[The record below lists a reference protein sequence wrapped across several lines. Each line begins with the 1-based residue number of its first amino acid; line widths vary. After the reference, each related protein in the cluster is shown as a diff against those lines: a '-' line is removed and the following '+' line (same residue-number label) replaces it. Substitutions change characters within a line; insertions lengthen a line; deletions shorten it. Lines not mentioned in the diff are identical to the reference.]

1 MIVNQ
6 VIKNRIDLIK
16 NGQMPDGYKKTDLGV
31 FPMDWESVTIKKLA
45 NVVSGGT
52 PPTSHSEC
60 WNGDIYWFTPAEIGR
75 RFVNKSMR
83 TITKKGLK
91 YSNLIPKGN
100 ILLTSRATLGEM
112 SINNIPCCTNQ
123 GFQSLVFEDL
133 ALRDYVYQLRFIIK
147 QAMLRIAVGSTFM
160 EVSKQKLK
168 KVELTLPQ
176 NKVELERIAKILM
189 KWDEAIEL
197 QELYIDKLKVRKK
210 ALMQKL
216 LTSNIDWVACP
227 LGKFITLKNG
237 YAFKSMTYLREG
249 KYKIITIKNV
259 QHGLLDLSEVNYID
273 SLPTNIKNHQVL
285 NNGDIIISLTGN
297 VGRTCYV
304 NSENCLLN
312 QRVAKVET
320 KNTIAQ
326 FIFAIFQT
334 EKFLYYM
341 QNIAQGCAQANLSN
355 KDVENYIATFPINSK
370 GLIDLEKEK
379 DIANVLINADI
390 EITFHQQKLE
400 KIKEQRKALMQ
411 LLLTGIVRVK

>member
-1 MIVNQ
+1 MNQ
-6 VIKNRIDLIK
+6 IIINRINKIK
-16 NGQMPDGYKKTDLGV
+16 QGQVTEGYKKTDLGV
-31 FPMDWESVTIKKLA
+31 FPVDWETRPIGSLLKIRHGRSQHGIEDENGVYPILA
-45 NVVSGGT
+45 TGGV
-52 PPTSHSEC
+52 
-60 WNGDIYWFTPAEIGR
+60 IGR
-75 RFVNKSMR
+75 TNRYLCSKPCVLIGRKGTINKPQYMDTPFWTVDTLFFSD
-83 TITKKGLK
+83 IQNQNSAK
-91 YSNLIPKGN
+91 YLYYMFLQINWNKYNESTGVPSLSARGIEN
-100 ILLTSRATLGEM
+100 IKVICTLCAKE
-112 SINNIPCCTNQ
+112 Q
-123 GFQSLVFEDL
+123 
-133 ALRDYVYQLRFIIK
+133 
-147 QAMLRIAVGSTFM
+147 
-160 EVSKQKLK
+160 
-168 KVELTLPQ
+168 
-176 NKVELERIAKILM
+176 ERIAEILM

-216 LTSNIDWVACP
+216 LTSKIDWIACP

-259 QHGLLDLSEVNYID
+259 QHGLLDLSEVDYID
-273 SLPTNIKNHQVL
+273 SLPRNIQNHQVL
-285 NNGDIIISLTGN
+285 NIGDIIISLTGN

-320 KNTIAQ
+320 KNTITQ

-355 KDVENYIATFPINSK
+355 KDVEDYVANFPVNSK
-370 GLIDLEKEK
+370 GIIDLEKEK
-379 DIANVLINADI
+379 NIANILANADI
-390 EITFHQQKLE
+390 EIGFHQQKLG

-411 LLLTGIVRVK
+411 LLLAGIVRVK

>member
-1 MIVNQ
+1 MNQIMRNMINQ
-6 VIKNRIDLIK
+6 IKQ
-16 NGQMPDGYKKTDLGV
+16 GQVPEGYKKNDLGI
-31 FPMDWESVTIKKLA
+31 FPVDWETKTIGSLLKIRHGRSQHGVEDENGAYPILA
-45 NVVSGGT
+45 TGGV
-52 PPTSHSEC
+52 
-60 WNGDIYWFTPAEIGR
+60 IGR
-75 RFVNKSMR
+75 TNSYLCNKSCVLIGR
-83 TITKKGLK
+83 KGTINKPQYMDTPFWAVDTLFYSEIQNQNCAKYLYYMFLQINWKKYDESTGVPSLSARGIESIKVICTLCTK
-91 YSNLIPKGN
+91 
-100 ILLTSRATLGEM
+100 E
-112 SINNIPCCTNQ
+112 
-123 GFQSLVFEDL
+123 
-133 ALRDYVYQLRFIIK
+133 
-147 QAMLRIAVGSTFM
+147 
-160 EVSKQKLK
+160 QK
-168 KVELTLPQ
+168 E
-176 NKVELERIAKILM
+176 IAKILM

-197 QELYIDKLKVRKK
+197 QELYIEKLNVRKK
-210 ALMQKL
+210 VLMQKL
-216 LTSNIDWVACP
+216 LTSKIDWIACP